1 MWITNGARKG
11 RPKQAL
17 VSDEFI
23 QARIQDDTR
32 KNITNVLSNLVTV
45 LSTTFHM
52 ETIFH
57 PETVCIIS

>member
-23 QARIQDDTR
+23 QTRIQDDTR
-32 KNITNVLSNLVTV
+32 KNITNVLSNLVQYSV
-45 LSTTFHM
+45 PPAHM

-57 PETVCIIS
+57 PETVCIIF